1 MRQSAESS
9 KGIFT
14 RLNLVLPFTNQN
26 ILHRLCSGYYFIY
39 INRLQTKDT
48 WIVQHQSR
56 KNGLWLFFVRFCFI
70 LILGKP
76 FVFFSFSNIASA
88 ALALTWEHN
97 PASLTRLTIPV
108 IPTVIITWNIWF
120 YKTNKPQSIF
130 SHINKGKRWMMT
142 PIYLASDF
150 L

>member
-26 ILHRLCSGYYFIY
+26 ILHRLCSGCYFIY

-56 KNGLWLFFVRFCFI
+56 KNGLWLFFFRFGFCFNSWKT
-70 LILGKP
+70 LLS
-76 FVFFSFSNIASA
+76 FFSFSNLASA

-142 PIYLASDF
+142 PI
-150 L
+150 